1 MKERIDFLL
10 VERRLVDSRTK
21 AQWLIR
27 NGFVLV
33 NNLKVTK
40 PGKKVDNKLDIELV
54 KDFPYV
60 SRGGIKLEHAIQNF
74 SISINNKICVDMGAS
89 IGGFTDCLLK
99 HGAKKVYAIDTA
111 KDLLHPS
118 LTCEKMKNK
127 VIPLQGVDVRD
138 SIHLKELVDIVTTD
152 VTFASLRSILSS
164 AKNIIKKSGVILSLI
179 KPLFETHYYK
189 VSKFKAIQDPKKLK
203 TILENLITW
212 CEENELYPHGLIKSP
227 LLGKGGSI
235 EFFILIKINEKSQ
248 NFNYKKEIELVLG

>member
-1 MKERIDFLL
+1 MKERIDLLL

-33 NNLKVTK
+33 NTQKVTK
-40 PGKKVDNKLDIELV
+40 PGKRVDNLSDIELIKV
-54 KDFPYV
+54 FPYV
-60 SRGGIKLEHAIQNF
+60 GRGGIKLEYAIQNF

-89 IGGFTDCLLK
+89 IGGFTDCLIK

-127 VIPLQGVDVRD
+127 VIPLLGVDVRE
-138 SIHLKELVDIVTTD
+138 SIPFNEQIDIITTD
-152 VTFASLRSILSS
+152 ITFASLRTILLNAKTILKSS
-164 AKNIIKKSGVILSLI
+164 GAIISLV
-179 KPLFETHYYK
+179 KPLFETEFYK
-189 VSKFKAIQDPKKLK
+189 DTKFKAIQDPTQLK
-203 TILENLITW
+203 TILENLIIW
-212 CEENELYPHGLIKSP
+212 CVENELYPHRVIKSP

-235 EFFILIKINEKSQ
+235 EFFILIKIDKKSQ
-248 NFNYKKEIELVLG
+248 KFNYKKQIDSILG

>member
-1 MKERIDFLL
+1 MKERIDLIL

-33 NNLKVTK
+33 NNLKVVK
-40 PGKKVDNKLDIELV
+40 PGKRVDNTSEIVLI

-60 SRGGIKLEHAIQNF
+60 GRGGIKLEYAINCF
-74 SISINNKICVDMGAS
+74 SISIDNKTCIDIGAS

-118 LTCEKMKNK
+118 LTCEKKGNK
-127 VIPLQGVDVRD
+127 VIPLLGVDAREL
-138 SIHLKELVDIVTTD
+138 IHIKEPIDIITMD
-152 VTFASLRSILSS
+152 VTFASLKTILLN
-164 AKNIIKKSGVILSLI
+164 AKAMLKRNGVIISLV
-179 KPLFETHYYK
+179 KPLFETNFYK
-189 VSKFKAIQDPKKLK
+189 DTKFKVIQDPIKLK
-203 TILENLITW
+203 TILKDLIIW
-212 CEENELYPHGLIKSP
+212 CEENELYPYGIIKSS

-235 EFFILIKINEKSQ
+235 EFFILIKTNKKEQ
-248 NFNYKKEIELVLG
+248 NFDFREEIEKIFH